1 MRKWILTAAVLW
13 IGTAAFAQGQAPEWN
28 WQKLGKGVQY
38 SAVQTEL
45 FGRTEYITA
54 VRYKMYRHKT
64 RICHS
69 PGKQWADSTSAL
81 GELCHALAALNGS
94 YFNMKT
100 LEPTTY
106 LQIRFRPE
114 ASTTPKELFRVD
126 GVLAVNSRGRV
137 AIFPCDTLQ
146 YRYYCAD
153 FRDAIAAGP
162 VLLQDGKPARE
173 EWPKGGFF
181 TKHHPRTLMGIDG
194 KNRVYMIVIDGRFPG
209 QGDGASIDETV
220 QIAQMFGL
228 KDAINLDGG
237 GSCALWTPKTGV
249 LSHPYDNKRFDP
261 YGQRVVPNIV
271 IIK

>member
-1 MRKWILTAAVLW
+1 MRKWLFTAAVLW
-13 IGTAAFAQGQAPEWN
+13 IGTAAIAQENPDWN
-28 WQKLGKGVQY
+28 WTKLGKGVEY

-69 PGKQWADSTSAL
+69 SGLQWADSTSAL
-81 GELCHALAALNGS
+81 GEKCHALAAVNGS

-106 LQIRFRPE
+106 LKVRFLPTPFT
-114 ASTTPKELFRVD
+114 TTPNELFRVD
-126 GVLAVNSRGRV
+126 GVLAVNSRGKV
-137 AIFPCDTLQ
+137 VIFPCDTMS
-146 YRYYCAD
+146 YRFDCSG

-173 EWPKGGFF
+173 AWPKGGFF
-181 TKHHPRTLMGIDG
+181 SKHHPRTLMGIDD
-194 KNRVYMIVIDGRFPG
+194 KHRVYMIVIDGRFPG

-249 LSHPYDNKRFDP
+249 LSHPYDNRKFDH
-261 YGQRVVPNIV
+261 YGQRVVPNILY
-271 IIK
+271 IQ